1 MGSSLLIF
9 KRPSILSS
17 KLYLLVNSA
26 HVQCSVVLCNTCS
39 LFPISQCHSNWSE
52 AMCKVT
58 VIGDSLMIS
67 DVEHFLLYWW
77 LAIFLSSV
85 LLSSGTSASSS
96 CSSTA
101 PAKAVLV
108 FRVPVT
114 NPSGQF
120 SVLIFLELLWS
131 NWPEP
136 SLWKMIWFTSRKPF
150 YDSALLF
157 SVSLHG
163 SSSLFYLLDFGVGWG
178 VSCSKY
184 AYYLDDLN

>member
-26 HVQCSVVLCNTCS
+26 HAQYSVVLCNTCS

-77 LAIFLSSV
+77 LAIFLPYSSPLEPVHPPAAAALPLPKLSLSSV
-85 LLSSGTSASSS
+85 SQWLIQAVSSQFSSS
-96 CSSTA
+96 W
-101 PAKAVLV
+101 
-108 FRVPVT
+108 
-114 NPSGQF
+114 NY
-120 SVLIFLELLWS
+120 
-131 NWPEP
+131 
-136 SLWKMIWFTSRKPF
+136 
-150 YDSALLF
+150 YDRTDQSLLF
-157 SVSLHG
+157 GKWFGLRLGRLSTTVLF
-163 SSSLFYLLDFGVGWG
+163 SS
-178 VSCSKY
+178 
-184 AYYLDDLN
+184 